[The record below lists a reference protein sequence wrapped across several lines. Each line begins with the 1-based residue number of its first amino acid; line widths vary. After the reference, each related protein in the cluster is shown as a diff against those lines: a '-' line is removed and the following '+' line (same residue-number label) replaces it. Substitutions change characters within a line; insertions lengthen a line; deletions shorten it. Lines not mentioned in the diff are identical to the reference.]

1 MDHSLKVLLGVSGGI
16 AAVKVPETVRR
27 LRERGHAVR
36 CALTPSASSF
46 VSPLSLEVLSGHPVY
61 QEQYLEP
68 NVGGEELHISLARWA
83 DVVCIVPATC
93 NIIARIALGLAD
105 DFLTTT
111 VLAFEKKLVIAPAMS
126 TQMWSKP
133 IVQVHMT
140 ALEDRG
146 AKLLGPVAGTLADG
160 SHGMGRMVDPELI
173 VAELETL
180 RNCRDLASKT
190 VLVTAGPTREPIDPV
205 RFISNRSSG
214 KMGFSLAAEAAAR
227 GARTLLVCGPVD
239 LATPPAVER
248 FDVETAAEM
257 TNVVGRLAPDADI
270 VIMAAAVAD
279 FRPIAASAHKLKK
292 IDGLP
297 DLVFETNPDIL
308 AGLAEVAPNAL
319 RVGFAAET
327 NNLKQEAP
335 RKLESKHADFIV
347 ANDISKEGV
356 GFDSDTNEVTV
367 FTTDREPTRLELK
380 NKRALAAELFDI
392 FVEALRHRETGVIS
406 RS

>member
-1 MDHSLKVLLGVSGGI
+1 MDRPLKVLLGVSGGI

-27 LRERGHAVR
+27 LRDGGHEVR
-36 CALTPSASSF
+36 CALTPAASSF

-93 NIIARIALGLAD
+93 NTIARIALGLAD

-111 VLAFEKKLVIAPAMS
+111 VLAFEKSLLIAPAMA
-126 TQMWSKP
+126 TEMWSKP
-133 IVQVHMT
+133 IVQVHMA

-146 AKLLGPVAGTLADG
+146 ARVLGPVAGKLADG
-160 SHGMGRMVDPELI
+160 EHGMGRMVDPEVI
-173 VAELETL
+173 VAELEAL
-180 RNCRDLASKT
+180 GSSRDLAFKT

-205 RFISNRSSG
+205 RFLSNRSSG

-227 GARTLLVCGPVD
+227 GARTLLVSGPVD
-239 LATPPAVER
+239 LPTPTGVER
-248 FDVETAAEM
+248 FDVETAEEM
-257 TNVVGRLAPDADI
+257 DKMVGRLAPKADI

-279 FRPIAASAHKLKK
+279 FRPITRSEHKIKK

-297 DLVFETNPDIL
+297 EIAFETNPDIL
-308 AGLAEVAPNAL
+308 AGLHQTAPTAL

-327 NNLKQEAP
+327 RNLEQEAP
-335 RKLESKHADFIV
+335 RKLELKHADFIV
-347 ANDISKEGV
+347 ANDVSREGV
-356 GFDSDTNEVTV
+356 GFDSETNEVTV
-367 FTTDREPTRLELK
+367 FSSDRQPTRLGLK
-380 NKRALAAELFDI
+380 NKRVLATELFDI
-392 FVEALRHRETGVIS
+392 FAEALRHREAGVIS